1 MPERIAMGQLI
12 AAAAW
17 AVGGLLVGAVLRLL
31 FSRLM
36 RHADSTAWSW
46 DDLAWVALRGLALP
60 ASVTAGLWWS
70 AEVLHL
76 RQPLRG
82 VADRILLTAIVL
94 AVSLAA
100 ARFAGSAV
108 RQITLGRSGV
118 AQSASI
124 FVNITRVVVLLIG
137 ILVLLQSLGVSITPL
152 LTALGVGGLAVALA
166 LQDTLANLFAGIHIL
181 ASRKVQQG
189 DYVKLA
195 SGEDG
200 YIVDINWRNP
210 TIRQLAGNL
219 VVVPNSRFADAIM
232 TNYHCPQQ
240 DMSVLVQLGVAYDSD
255 LELVER
261 VTAEVAAEVMATV
274 EGAVREHEPFIRYN
288 AFAESSIR
296 FSVILQVDEYSA
308 QYLVVH
314 EFIKRLHARYRAE
327 GIRIPFPTRTIVPG
341 PASGLELLA
350 TDLRVTASR

>member
-1 MPERIAMGQLI
+1 MPEHIAMGQAVTAI
-12 AAAAW
+12 GFAA
-17 AVGGLLVGAVLRLL
+17 GGLLVGMVLRLL

-60 ASVTAGLWWS
+60 ASVTVGLWWA
-70 AEVLHL
+70 AEAV
-76 RQPLRG
+76 PLRTSVRHIVG
-82 VADRILLTAIVL
+82 RLLLVVIVL
-94 AVSLAA
+94 AISIAA

-108 RQITLGRSGV
+108 RQIALSRSGV

-124 FVNITRVVVLLIG
+124 FVNITRVLVLMIG
-137 ILVLLQSLGVSITPL
+137 ILVLLQSLGISITPL

-181 ASRKVQQG
+181 ASKKVQPG
-189 DYVKLA
+189 DYIKLA

-200 YIVDINWRNP
+200 YIVDINWRN
-210 TIRQLAGNL
+210 TTVQQLAGNL
-219 VVVPNSRFADAIM
+219 VVVPNSKFADAIM
-232 TNYHCPQQ
+232 TNYHYPQQ
-240 DMSVLVQLGVAYDSD
+240 DMAVLVQLGVSYDSD

-261 VTAEVAAEVMATV
+261 ITSEVGAEVMATI
-274 EGAVREHEPFIRYN
+274 EGAVVDYVPFIRYN

-296 FSVILQVDEYSA
+296 FTVILRVAEYSA

-314 EFIKRLHARYRAE
+314 EFIKRLHLRYRAE
-327 GIRIPFPTRTIVPG
+327 GIRIPFPTHTIVADQNLDVTPERL
-341 PASGLELLA
+341 ASL
-350 TDLRVTASR
+350 V